1 MRIVALEYITGGGLE
16 GEPLDPAMQREGR
29 MMLGALVAEL
39 AAIPGVEVT
48 CTQDPRLEKPRLRAN
63 FVPADKSESIWD
75 LWSRIIPDSD
85 AVWPIAPETGGVL
98 ERLSHMA
105 RESGRLLLG
114 SSPSAVHV
122 AGSKHATAEILAML
136 DIPVVSTQ
144 PASAPLRPSDSGWV
158 AKPDDGVDAGDTWF
172 FAQKRELASFLA
184 GRDDQD
190 RFVVQPFV
198 PGFSAS
204 ISALFRDGEAEVLSC
219 NSQNV
224 IHDGKRFSYRGGVV
238 GDFEAARPDFER
250 IAKGVAKALP
260 GLFGYAGIDIIV
272 TEHGPVVLEVNP
284 RLTTSYVGLGE
295 ALGCNVAALVLDLA
309 AGKPLPKLR
318 PPKKVQVRVQAV

>member
-16 GEPLDPAMQREGR
+16 GKPLDPAMQQEGK

-39 AAIPGVEVT
+39 AAIPGIKVT
-48 CTQDPRLEKPRLRAN
+48 CTQDRRLETPRLRAN
-63 FVPADKSESIWD
+63 FVTAHEGESIWN
-75 LWSRIIPDSD
+75 LWSRIIHDSD
-85 AVWPIAPETGGVL
+85 AVWPLAPETGGVL
-98 ERLSHMA
+98 ERLSQLA
-105 RESGRLLLG
+105 RDFGRLLLG
-114 SSPSAVHV
+114 SSPSAVHL
-122 AGSKHATAEILAML
+122 AGSKFATAEILAML

-144 PASAPLRPSDSGWV
+144 PASAPLSPSDSGWV

-172 FAQKRELASFLA
+172 FARDRELARFLA

-238 GDFEAARPDFER
+238 GAFEAARTDFER
-250 IAKGVAKALP
+250 VAKGVAKALP
-260 GLFGYAGIDIIV
+260 GLFGYAGIDVIV
-272 TEHGPVVLEVNP
+272 TERGPVVLEVNP

-295 ALGCNVAALVLDLA
+295 ALGCNVAALVLDLP
-309 AGKPLPKLR
+309 AGNPIPKLR
-318 PPKKVQVRVQAV
+318 PRKKVLVQVNG

>member
-1 MRIVALEYITGGGLE
+1 MRIVALEYITGGGLD
-16 GEPLDPAMQREGR
+16 GEPLDPAMQREGL
-29 MMLGALVAEL
+29 MMLGTLVAEL
-39 AAIPGVEVT
+39 AAIPGIEVA
-48 CTQDPRLEKPRLRAN
+48 CTHDPRVEKRHSRAN
-63 FVPADKSESIWD
+63 FVAVPKGGNIWD
-75 LWSRIIPDSD
+75 LWGRIIRDND
-85 AVWPIAPETGGVL
+85 AVWPIAPETGGIL

-114 SSPSAVHV
+114 SSPFAVHL
-122 AGSKHATAEILAML
+122 AGSKLATAKILAML

-144 PASAPLRPSDSGWV
+144 PASAPLQPSDCGWV
-158 AKPDDGVDAGDTWF
+158 AKPDDGVDGGDTWF
-172 FAQKRELASFLA
+172 FAYKRELANFLA

-204 ISALFRDGEAEVLSC
+204 ISALFRDGETTVLSC

-238 GDFEAARPDFER
+238 GAFEAARPEFER

-260 GLFGYAGIDIIV
+260 GLFGYAGIDVIV
-272 TEHGPVVLEVNP
+272 TEQGPIVLEVNP

-295 ALGCNVAALVLDLA
+295 ALDCNVAALVLDLA

-318 PPKKVQVRVQAV
+318 PQKKVRVQIDG